1 MIRKARKRKSKNI
14 ERYCYESFVEGIFP
28 ETENFNEGEENRE
41 NSNEID
47 YIGMPLETHF
57 FDGCESEENYPR
69 SPEAIKLALL
79 HYAKEQG
86 FRNYE
91 EIRKEKMKKRNM
103 NWETLRRIIKNALLQ
118 KKSLVKKI

>member
-14 ERYCYESFVEGIFP
+14 ERYCYEFFIEGIFP
-28 ETENFNEGEENRE
+28 ETEGK
-41 NSNEID
+41 ID

-57 FDGCESEENYPR
+57 FNSYEDEESEENYPR

-91 EIRKEKMKKRNM
+91 EIREEKMKKRNM